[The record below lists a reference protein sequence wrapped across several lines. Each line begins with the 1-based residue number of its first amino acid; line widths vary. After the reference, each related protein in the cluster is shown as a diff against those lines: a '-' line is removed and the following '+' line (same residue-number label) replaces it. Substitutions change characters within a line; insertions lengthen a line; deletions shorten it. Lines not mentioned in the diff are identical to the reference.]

1 MAVRLEIRR
10 GSRIRYVQ
18 RIDIPEEHRC
28 LCLFKATGPDAVRTV
43 NDLAQF
49 PLARIVAV
57 LSSTPAITPTA
68 DVDDDKQ

>member
-1 MAVRLEIRR
+1 LAVRLEIRR

-18 RIDIPEEHRC
+18 RIDIPEEHR
-28 LCLFKATGPDAVRTV
+28 CLFKATGPDAVRTV